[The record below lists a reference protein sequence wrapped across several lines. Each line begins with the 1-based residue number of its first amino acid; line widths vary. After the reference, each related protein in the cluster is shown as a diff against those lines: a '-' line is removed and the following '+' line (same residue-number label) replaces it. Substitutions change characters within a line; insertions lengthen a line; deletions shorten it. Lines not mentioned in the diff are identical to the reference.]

1 MERGKGS
8 EEVPHAGR
16 KIPKILLIGEFL
28 LAVILFRYLLN
39 FTSMVSPIEGSWIK
53 VAVNILSILLSLM
66 LTILTVNSIL
76 GIPSARPQSWRVVI
90 RASIILFITNFLY
103 GCMEDLGL
111 ISTGIVFRIEYVGI
125 IVLLVDIIMFLPS
138 VRKYSWMLSRMG
150 IVMDKFKTAEF
161 GKSLKKVYRGEFS
174 IRDSLEIAEKEIS
187 AVFSAPP

>member
-1 MERGKGS
+1 M
-8 EEVPHAGR
+8 
-16 KIPKILLIGEFL
+16 
-28 LAVILFRYLLN
+28 
-39 FTSMVSPIEGSWIK
+39 
-53 VAVNILSILLSLM
+53 NILSILLSLM

-138 VRKYSWMLSRMG
+138 VRKYYTPPLSEMPP
-150 IVMDKFKTAEF
+150 IKKWIMYLVNIPLVDAESYRF
-161 GKSLKKVYRGEFS
+161 VYKQ
-174 IRDSLEIAEKEIS
+174 AEDQNR
-187 AVFSAPP
+187 